1 MLWLSFNYFLTT
13 VSTESLINT
22 KIKIVTKDGRVFESP
37 MFDSRVVQGNWRTNI
52 LVDFFTEDV
61 TFNVVIDQNFDD
73 YDHIVDVNA
82 QGAPSLLKPDYGI
95 RLPLSDLLKPVGYFN
110 K

>member
-1 MLWLSFNYFLTT
+1 M
-13 VSTESLINT
+13 
-22 KIKIVTKDGRVFESP
+22 RVYL
-37 MFDSRVVQGNWRTNI
+37 DTNI

-82 QGAPSLLKPDYGI
+82 QGAPGFMKPDYGM